1 MGGFG
6 VCSIYPLAGS
16 FDRNNEPLGSVMGG
30 GFIKCLSDYYLCNR
44 ASAPWTYIKAMER
57 SIISPSF
64 LISLKLFYFP
74 LQLSAHSVYRNV
86 GSDNV
91 HWQQALLAKG
101 VGGEYSS
108 W

>member
-1 MGGFG
+1 MDGFG
-6 VCSIYPLAGS
+6 VCFFYSLAGCC
-16 FDRNNEPLGSVMGG
+16 DQNNEPLGSIMGE
-30 GFIKCLSDYYLCNR
+30 GFIECLSDYYLWNKD
-44 ASAPWTYIKAMER
+44 SAPWTHIKAMER
-57 SIISPSF
+57 SIMNPQF

-74 LQLSAHSVYRNV
+74 LQLSPHSVYRNV

-108 W
+108 